1 MCNCGLIKLGK
12 PNDRTLSVAKLFK
25 KITPSALSALHPESV
40 RLQAFPGGP
49 NHGKRP
55 QIK

>member
-1 MCNCGLIKLGK
+1 MCSRGLIKLGK

-25 KITPSALSALHPESV
+25 KITPSALSALHSASV
-40 RLQAFPGGP
+40 RLQAFPGAP

-55 QIK
+55 KIN

>member
-1 MCNCGLIKLGK
+1 MCSRGLIKLGK

-25 KITPSALSALHPESV
+25 KITPSTLSALHSASV

-55 QIK
+55 KIN